1 MQTLLHAVCIRR
13 TRSLL
18 EIPEPIIQVKQLPM
32 SQLERSQYRELLHD
46 CKMKI
51 DMAVSGISRQQKGR
65 PNSTVLE
72 SLLALRL
79 FCNNGKAVTNMPVD
93 LDEAFSLLQQA
104 GDDICA
110 YCDRRV
116 HGLSG
121 SPEETG
127 LDEAVIIPNCGHLVC
142 QACLPDYLEKK
153 DKCPA
158 CVLHST
164 SSNAQSKTLRQAA
177 HQETPTRQNSGTFS
191 ERYPTKLR
199 ALLDDIIQNRSQR
212 WYIPTEARILTSP
225 RFILT
230 LRNLV
235 LFFQAGEK
243 PLPLSR
249 NYFQATT

>member
-13 TRSLL
+13 TRGLL

-79 FCNNGKAVTNMPVD
+79 FCNNGKAITNMPVD

-121 SPEETG
+121 SPEATG

-177 HQETPTRQNSGTFS
+177 QQETPTRQNSGTFS

-212 WYIPTEARILTSP
+212 WYIHTEARILTSP
-225 RFILT
+225 TFILT
-230 LRNLV
+230 LCN
-235 LFFQAGEK
+235 F
-243 PLPLSR
+243 
-249 NYFQATT
+249 